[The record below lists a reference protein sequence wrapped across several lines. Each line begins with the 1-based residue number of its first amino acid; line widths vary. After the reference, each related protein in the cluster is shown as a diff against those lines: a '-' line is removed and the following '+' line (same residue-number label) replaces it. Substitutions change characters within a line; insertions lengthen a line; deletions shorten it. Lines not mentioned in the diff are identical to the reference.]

1 MKSEASLSPSEVEI
15 LQRSIEDPNIFTDY
29 FFRPE
34 GAEKGWIFD
43 YNFTEEGA
51 WQKKLHHAKQK
62 DITIIGG
69 FGTGK
74 TLGVAMSACVWCAL
88 TTDFK
93 FLNAA
98 PNAWQSK
105 QMYDLVLLTS
115 RGTRFEQLI
124 WSKPQ
129 KPYPKIVLRYRIG
142 SIVYESSLEFMSV
155 DKNAQGILTW
165 EGDWLHIDEAG
176 LLDNLEEVIINV
188 GSRLRG
194 TVRGRERLGRFSM
207 TSNSWDN
214 FQLWYYFDL
223 AASEPE
229 DYLSLQL
236 RTADN
241 KNVTPAQFKRMLAR
255 IPKEERQ
262 RFLDGSRPEGRGR
275 YFNKESV
282 YACEIPGVGQW
293 MEEQIEKERSFYL
306 YEKNYGTGVTR
317 FQTPPE
323 KFKLYMTFGDP
334 GDDKAPK
341 RNAPVVMTFDVT
353 EFPVEPARLVS
364 FWWGDGGGRINP
376 FIAELFRQ
384 IKLYRSIFAGI
395 DSTGPQKNMNTLINE
410 YAFQEEFK
418 DNGEHEL
425 TAEASYTSPMGIVRG
440 IHGMDFSGAKKSSYL
455 IALRLLIEAQR
466 ITWPKAIAG
475 IRSQL
480 TNYDPEKDQGVRSK
494 IAQDIVATMAM
505 GAFAMR
511 IWFHVD
517 PQTLVSETTQMV
529 DTPAEESRRLPSEAR
544 SKRSAAGRGT

>member
-1 MKSEASLSPSEVEI
+1 MKTETTLSPSEIEI
-15 LQRSIEDPNIFTDY
+15 LKRGREDPDIVTDY
-29 FFRPE
+29 FFRTE
-34 GAEKGWIFD
+34 NAEKGWLFD
-43 YNFTEEGA
+43 DNFTEEGK
-51 WQKKLHHAKQK
+51 WQKKLHSAKQK
-62 DITIIGG
+62 DITVIGG

-74 TLGVAMSACVWCAL
+74 TLGVAMSAVVWGLL
-88 TTDFK
+88 TADFK

-98 PNAWQSK
+98 PKAWQSK
-105 QMYDLVLLTS
+105 QMYDLILLQA
-115 RGTRFEQLI
+115 RGTRFEDFI

-129 KPYPKIVLRYRIG
+129 KPYPKIVIRYKIG
-142 SIVYESSLEFMSV
+142 NQVYESTLEFMSI

-165 EGDWLHIDEAG
+165 EGDWLHIDESG

-223 AASEPE
+223 AESEPE

-236 RTADN
+236 RTVDN
-241 KNVTPAQFKRMLAR
+241 KNVTKEQFKRMLAR

-275 YFNKESV
+275 YFDRESV
-282 YACEIPGVGQW
+282 YACEIAGAG
-293 MEEQIEKERSFYL
+293 EYIEQQANDGKKNYL
-306 YEKNYGTGVTR
+306 YEKIYGAGPVLS
-317 FQTPPE
+317 QEPPR
-323 KFKLYMTFGDP
+323 KNRLYMTFGDP
-334 GDDKAPK
+334 GDGKAPR
-341 RNAPVVMTFDVT
+341 RNAPVVITYDVT
-353 EFPVEPARLVS
+353 EFPTVAARVVA

-384 IKLYRSIFAGI
+384 IKLYKPIFAGL
-395 DSTGPQKNMNTLINE
+395 DATGPQKNMNTLINE
-410 YAFQEEFK
+410 YAFREEFGN
-418 DNGEHEL
+418 DNLEEL
-425 TAEASYTSPMGIVRG
+425 ETQAGYQSAMGMVKG

-455 IALRLLIEAQR
+455 IALRLLIEAAIMQ
-466 ITWPKAIAG
+466 WPKEIVG

-480 TNYDPEKDQGVRSK
+480 TNYDPEKDRGVTSK

-505 GAFAMR
+505 GAYAMR

-517 PQTLVSETTQMV
+517 PQTLFTEVAEMVST
-529 DTPAEESRRLPSEAR
+529 DTSNVRRLSGSAR
-544 SKRSAAGRGT
+544 TKRNSAGRQ